1 MQSEFG
7 HSMGAAVRD
16 SVPDATS
23 GLPLI
28 RTATRSALSSAIV
41 SRRPRILHCVGH
53 LLRGGIEMGLF
64 SLLTSEN
71 AAWCEHH
78 ILVRTAEQEAFTEQF
93 QNAGIPVLCCSS
105 YQNPLRYARELKVL
119 IKQHG
124 PYDILHVHGSS
135 FSGLLTLALAHY
147 CGIRWRIVHSHND
160 VRPFIEGRSLL
171 HRAYVRTVLGAY
183 RRLADFG
190 FAASELAA
198 ESMFGTNWRTDDRW
212 KLFYFGIDTRP
223 FRVPKDSNIR
233 RSLSIPDDAPVLGHV
248 GRFHEQKNHAFLLEI
263 VEAAAGTNPELR
275 CLLIGDGPLRPQF
288 IREIRRRG
296 LESRFVF
303 VPDTLDVAAYMTN
316 AMDCFIFPSKYEG
329 FGLVVVE
336 AQAAGM
342 PCLISDRVP
351 TEAIVDE
358 SLVTVLPLEA
368 GAARWSETALGL
380 MRERLVDRAR
390 VVGRIERS
398 RFSLEV
404 SARTL
409 WDHYGRIAGAMSGA
423 D

>member
-1 MQSEFG
+1 MQSRFG
-7 HSMGAAVRD
+7 HSRRVAGRD
-16 SVPDATS
+16 NVPDAASGPTIVRTS
-23 GLPLI
+23 
-28 RTATRSALSSAIV
+28 TRAALSSAIV
-41 SRRPRILHCVGH
+41 TRRPRILHCVGH

-64 SLLTSEN
+64 NLLTSEN
-71 AAWCEHH
+71 AAWCDHH

-93 QNAGIPVLCCSS
+93 QEAGIPVLCCSS
-105 YQNPLRYARELKVL
+105 YRNPLRYARELKALV
-119 IKQHG
+119 KQHG

-135 FSGLLTLALAHY
+135 FSGLLTLALARY

-171 HRAYVRTVLGAY
+171 HRAYVRMVLGAY
-183 RRLADFG
+183 RRLADSG

-198 ESMFGTNWRTDDRW
+198 ESMFGMKWRTDDRW
-212 KLFYFGIDTRP
+212 ELFYFGIDTRP
-223 FRVPKDSNIR
+223 FRVPKDSNLR
-233 RSLSIPDDAPVLGHV
+233 RSLGIPDDAPVLGHV

-263 VEAAAGTNPELR
+263 VEAAAAANTELR

-288 IREIRRRG
+288 IRDVMRKG
-296 LESRFVF
+296 LESHFVF
-303 VPDTLDVAAYMTN
+303 VPDTLDVAAYMTS
-316 AMDCFIFPSKYEG
+316 AMDGFIFPSKYEG

-336 AQAAGM
+336 AQAAGL

-351 TEAIVDE
+351 AEAIVDE

-380 MRERLVDRAR
+380 MRRRLIDRSTA
-390 VVGRIERS
+390 VGRIERS
-398 RFSLEV
+398 RFSLEIA
-404 SARTL
+404 ARTL
-409 WDHYGRIAGAMSGA
+409 WHHYGRIAGAMSGA